1 MTTRSI
7 WPPYVLLLSA
17 LAWIFFADV
26 LTLGLDTHD
35 AETFRDHE
43 RIAADWTYFFSPD
56 KAQASGRPVAEA
68 VKFLYFLACGND
80 PTAFHFL
87 SVAFHL
93 LCSLLLARLALQCG
107 ASPELSWLGG
117 LLFLVNIAH
126 FQVVHYISALDYAL
140 ALSLG
145 LGALSIFIS
154 YLQSR
159 NPLHLGA
166 YYILVL
172 SAVFAHLSM
181 VMLLPFSLCL
191 HWQKELRIE
200 SMFRRLA
207 PLALLLSLAFFAQL
221 ALASRETSTWN
232 ALEHYPDTGP
242 VILVLGSLRV
252 FLWLVSRLLTT
263 AYWLPLPVYT
273 MQDWELYLGGLVCV
287 GLALGVRRK
296 NPWALWTLL
305 GLIPFAFLT
314 ETTLLDMPVGP
325 SRYLYPASAGACLLL
340 AQLLLKIR
348 QRPLRLGLAIALL
361 LSSYFT
367 QAQTVA
373 LSRYTSGRSYIANED
388 LPKGIEQLRRASEE
402 GGWSID
408 RYDAHIRLIVVSLD
422 SAEIAVPI
430 LQNARADFPADVR
443 FALAEQ
449 VFLSLSPDSTQQQQA
464 RHTLDDA
471 STHNAANARWI
482 AHLYANI
489 GDGFFAR
496 RDWAKAIRARENAL
510 RYDASLEATQLLLAW
525 TYFMT
530 SRFADAVATYRAVL
544 QKGPN
549 SEAHFNIGLTYI
561 ALGETQLAETVYSDG
576 LAQYGRHEAQQANAR
591 ANLERLIS
599 LDIQTSTARQ
609 LIERHFP
616 D

>member
-43 RIAADWTYFFSPD
+43 RIAAEWTYFFSPD

-191 HWQKELRIE
+191 HWQKEVRIE

-232 ALEHYPDTGP
+232 ALEHYPDTSP

-325 SRYLYPASAGACLLL
+325 SRYLYLASAGSSVLL
-340 AQLLLKIR
+340 AWALLQLSA
-348 QRPLRLGLAIALL
+348 RLGAAGR
-361 LSSYFT
+361 YVG
-367 QAQTVA
+367 AVA
-373 LSRYTSGRSYIANED
+373 LCIVLLFSYQALKRVEGFAYYTSGRHHIAADHIE
-388 LPKGIEQLRRASEE
+388 KGTELLRRAIAQ
-402 GGWSID
+402 GGDAIPLRDAYLRLCMALLYLDHDSRAMATEALMPFPDDLMLGGIAAVLDGEDPRTRDRGYQWLQSAQNQATGSGLGDIFKQHLSAVYVNLGKGYLRREDFTRAID
-408 RYDAHIRLIVVSLD
+408 ALQWARKLAPERAQIATTLS
-422 SAEIAVPI
+422 SAYT
-430 LQNARADFPADVR
+430 
-443 FALAEQ
+443 ALAKAQRKRGE
-449 VFLSLSPDSTQQQQA
+449 VFEEALKSALEI
-464 RHTLDDA
+464 DA
-471 STHNAANARWI
+471 QNT
-482 AHLYANI
+482 
-489 GDGFFAR
+489 
-496 RDWAKAIRARENAL
+496 EAL
-510 RYDASLEATQLLLAW
+510 RLVE
-525 TYFMT
+525 
-530 SRFADAVATYRAVL
+530 
-544 QKGPN
+544 
-549 SEAHFNIGLTYI
+549 EYI
-561 ALGETQLAETVYSDG
+561 D
-576 LAQYGRHEAQQANAR
+576 YGVG
-591 ANLERLIS
+591 S
-599 LDIQTSTARQ
+599 
-609 LIERHFP
+609 
-616 D
+616 